1 MMRHLSARP
10 NSLKS
15 LTLSPD
21 SSRDMDH
28 RGIFVWA
35 LAVLLLLGFA
45 VRPPQA
51 SAQAVYGSV
60 YGTVTDTTGA
70 VIPGAKITVTD
81 ISKNVSVSVMSNSSG
96 DYRVDK
102 LIPDTYRV
110 EASAQGFSTATVE
123 SVVVFA
129 DTQPKVNLQLAVG
142 GTANVVH
149 VTTAA
154 PLLVTDRADVSTIL
168 NARALENLPNLNRNF
183 TSFELLT
190 PGTTYIGWN
199 VGQATNPQQSQQI
212 EINGQ
217 LPFATGYQLDGTDNQ
232 DPIEGVAVINPN
244 LDAVSEMKVTA
255 QNYQAELGGSVAGM
269 VTAQTKSGTNQFHG
283 SAFEF
288 RRTDA
293 QQARDPFT
301 EYAKNP
307 LTGRFISPNEQ
318 NMFGGSIGGPIR
330 KDRIFFFGDY
340 QGVRQKTGSAVV
352 TTVPTATA
360 HNTCI
365 SGGNCDLSDY
375 LNPSLGGGPQF
386 TVYDPATDQTSTAGR
401 TPFTG
406 NIIPATRL
414 SAPAI
419 NLMKLM
425 PLPNTGNGSIV
436 NNYVASGS
444 GIFNT
449 DQFDVRGDVQTTQR
463 FHSFGRYTRFNSS
476 LSGAPYFGAAG
487 GAGFGAGGFAGTD
500 TALDQS
506 VAAGGDYVVSS
517 KWVTDFRFGWFR
529 IHINEEGPD
538 YNKPLGNELGIP
550 NANVG
555 DLALNGGLPQFNI
568 DILSN
573 GSNGSSNLEMGTS
586 ANQFLQTENQFQAVN
601 NWTHEAGNHTI
612 KFGADLRYAM
622 NHLVGLDNNNVRS
635 GNFHFAASRTAGPPV
650 GSAPSQGLGFGTFVL
665 GDVTS
670 FQRTQTQNTNAQ
682 ERQKRAFLYAQDQ
695 WRPTSNL
702 TVNYGLRYDMFFPE
716 SVNGKGQGGLLDL
729 NTGDIRIAGYGPYG
743 TNLNVAKNWTEFA
756 PRIGV
761 AWQVLP
767 RTVARAGYG
776 RAYGMGW
783 SGDIFGEVLTF
794 SYPTQV
800 SQNINPV
807 SNAASIFQLSQGPP
821 GYTFPTIPASGNY
834 PLPNG
839 VGVPTRPLRMRNPT
853 VDAWNVAIQ
862 QQLTPTTSLQVS
874 YIGTHGIHN
883 MFDSSNQASPNQ
895 PTITGFNNCKSA
907 AGCPSQFINPATGL
921 PFTQSDRR
929 PYYDGAAQ
937 QYLGLGYGHP
947 FGWTQDLR
955 YNANEATTSYEAL
968 QTVFQKS
975 YSNGVQVL
983 AHYTWSKARAHE
995 SDYFFNDP
1003 AADYGDSYYNR
1014 KNVFV
1019 MTGNW
1024 NLPFGHNQAFGG
1036 AVSGVANQII
1046 GGWSLNGDWTWASG
1060 LPFTPSYSLCTA
1072 DQDIDGQGGTLCRP
1086 NNARGASYG
1095 LGAQGFN
1102 PLTHSNRYFNNVPLL
1117 AFNGAVEGPYQRPAF
1132 GTFGNI
1138 QRNSLT
1144 GPGMIDVDASVTKAF
1159 LLPRGV
1165 NFQLT
1170 AQAFNV
1176 FNHPNLGQPSSCVDC
1191 GTSSGLVN
1199 DIVAS
1204 QNGSSMRILQFAG
1217 KFQF

>member
-1 MMRHLSARP
+1 MRHLSARP

-586 ANQFLQTENQFQAVN
+586 ANQFLQTENQFQAV
-601 NWTHEAGNHTI
+601 
-612 KFGADLRYAM
+612 
-622 NHLVGLDNNNVRS
+622 
-635 GNFHFAASRTAGPPV
+635 
-650 GSAPSQGLGFGTFVL
+650 
-665 GDVTS
+665 DV
-670 FQRTQTQNTNAQ
+670 
-682 ERQKRAFLYAQDQ
+682 
-695 WRPTSNL
+695 
-702 TVNYGLRYDMFFPE
+702 
-716 SVNGKGQGGLLDL
+716 
-729 NTGDIRIAGYGPYG
+729 
-743 TNLNVAKNWTEFA
+743 
-756 PRIGV
+756 
-761 AWQVLP
+761 
-767 RTVARAGYG
+767 
-776 RAYGMGW
+776 
-783 SGDIFGEVLTF
+783 
-794 SYPTQV
+794 
-800 SQNINPV
+800 
-807 SNAASIFQLSQGPP
+807 
-821 GYTFPTIPASGNY
+821 
-834 PLPNG
+834 
-839 VGVPTRPLRMRNPT
+839 
-853 VDAWNVAIQ
+853 
-862 QQLTPTTSLQVS
+862 
-874 YIGTHGIHN
+874 
-883 MFDSSNQASPNQ
+883 
-895 PTITGFNNCKSA
+895 
-907 AGCPSQFINPATGL
+907 
-921 PFTQSDRR
+921 
-929 PYYDGAAQ
+929 
-937 QYLGLGYGHP
+937 
-947 FGWTQDLR
+947 
-955 YNANEATTSYEAL
+955 
-968 QTVFQKS
+968 
-975 YSNGVQVL
+975 
-983 AHYTWSKARAHE
+983 
-995 SDYFFNDP
+995 
-1003 AADYGDSYYNR
+1003 
-1014 KNVFV
+1014 
-1019 MTGNW
+1019 
-1024 NLPFGHNQAFGG
+1024 
-1036 AVSGVANQII
+1036 
-1046 GGWSLNGDWTWASG
+1046 
-1060 LPFTPSYSLCTA
+1060 
-1072 DQDIDGQGGTLCRP
+1072 
-1086 NNARGASYG
+1086 
-1095 LGAQGFN
+1095 
-1102 PLTHSNRYFNNVPLL
+1102 
-1117 AFNGAVEGPYQRPAF
+1117 
-1132 GTFGNI
+1132 
-1138 QRNSLT
+1138 
-1144 GPGMIDVDASVTKAF
+1144 
-1159 LLPRGV
+1159 
-1165 NFQLT
+1165 
-1170 AQAFNV
+1170 
-1176 FNHPNLGQPSSCVDC
+1176 
-1191 GTSSGLVN
+1191 
-1199 DIVAS
+1199 
-1204 QNGSSMRILQFAG
+1204 
-1217 KFQF
+1217 